1 MRRHWN
7 GSRVSSGQAARR
19 PPPVVDSSPLC
30 VEPGTFVLP
39 VVGRSPRLV
48 GSSPAGVPRR
58 CIGRALAVLPPL
70 FAATHTHVAASAFF
84 SHLTPSHPR
93 PATPS
98 STSQFADPL
107 FSSSLITFH
116 SCLPFRT
123 PSLFSGPLRSFGH
136 PCFPLYF
143 LPNIHSF
150 DQLGL
155 DGYHS

>member
-1 MRRHWN
+1 M
-7 GSRVSSGQAARR
+7 ARR
-19 PPPVVDSSPLC
+19 PETSLCPSSTPVLYASSQN
-30 VEPGTFVLP
+30 VVLP
-39 VVGRSPRLV
+39 VVGRCPRLV

-58 CIGRALAVLPPL
+58 CIGRALAELPPL

-84 SHLTPSHPR
+84 SHLTSSSHPR

-98 STSQFADPL
+98 STSQFADPS